1 MVYRFFKENLQIW
14 IYWFTQTNEK
24 KKVIKGHIIINAMEL
39 SKNND
44 SNCLQWNVLLIET
57 EQVGHWLGL

>member
-1 MVYRFFKENLQIW
+1 
-14 IYWFTQTNEK
+14 
-24 KKVIKGHIIINAMEL
+24 MEL